1 MTPKIS
7 IVILTYNGKTHVLE
21 CLKSLGKIFYGDKEI
36 VVYDNGSGDGTVDA
50 VKKQFKQVKVV
61 YRKDNIGYCRGMN
74 DAYRHTR
81 GKYILLL
88 NNDTTV
94 TEDFLTPMIRRME
107 EDSRNGIVQPKLVF
121 QKTKKLQAGCTF
133 FTGTGFLY
141 YFGHGK
147 NPNEPKYNVPM
158 QMHSANGACM
168 LVKREVIEKIGL
180 FDDDF
185 FLYFEETDFCHRAL
199 LAGYRILYEPKAT
212 VFHIGSVDNSRY
224 KYSLLV
230 YYATRNRLSSYVKNL
245 GMPTMLK
252 VIPVHLLL
260 NMLSLFGFVL
270 LGRPENSLA
279 VLKGL
284 MYNIRNLKHTLQKR
298 KYVQK
303 RLRRLADSDFLP
315 EVSRNPRPEYYVR
328 LFNGLEKY
336 KDQEMK

>member
-1 MTPKIS
+1 MTPKVS
-7 IVILTYNGKTHVLE
+7 IVILTYNGKAHVLE
-21 CLKSLGKIFYGDKEI
+21 CLKSLREISYRDKEI
-36 VVYDNGSGDGTVDA
+36 IVYDNGSGDGTADVI
-50 VKKQFKQVKVV
+50 KKRFKQVKVIQ
-61 YRKDNIGYCRGMN
+61 RKDNVGYCRGTN
-74 DAYRHTR
+74 DAYRYTR
-81 GKYILLL
+81 GKYVLFL

-94 TEDFLTPMIRRME
+94 TEDFLAPMVRRME
-107 EDSRNGIVQPKLVF
+107 EDSLNGIVQPKLIF

-133 FTGTGFLY
+133 FTDTGFLY

-147 NPNEPKYNVPM
+147 NPNEQKYNVPM

-185 FLYFEETDFCHRAL
+185 FLYFEETDFCSRAL
-199 LAGYRILYEPKAT
+199 LAGYRIWYEPKAT
-212 VFHIGSVDNSRY
+212 VFHIGSVDNRRY
-224 KYSLLV
+224 KYSLLI
-230 YYATRNRLSSYVKNL
+230 YYATRNRVVSYLKNL
-245 GMPTMLK
+245 ETHTMLK
-252 VIPVHLLL
+252 VLPVHLLL
-260 NMLSLFGFVL
+260 NIFSVFGFVV

-284 MYNIRNLKHTLQKR
+284 IYNIRNIKHTLQKR

-328 LFNGLEKY
+328 LFNGLERY
-336 KDQEMK
+336 RD